1 MSAND
6 ETLRVNLYPT
16 GNAFTRNPIF
26 LTVFSPSM
34 VTYSIQMNNKEIFKG
49 NGIGEFRVNIAE
61 IVETE
66 IKPVSIPQDHEEVVT
81 ELSGLCANVMIHVE
95 NEGGEVQELSFT
107 AWLGGIS
114 KKNFKRLRKAGTDIF
129 SLKFLNPCCNF
140 FFTTRSGDW
149 KISIRETE
157 LFPLPFIFPNTG
169 EEVSIIDLTGN
180 NRLILEGEPG
190 QLCILNI
197 AAFRRYLFLANG
209 VLASCFDVCVGE
221 NIACRIAIEQSRVVK
236 ERYFLRFL
244 NSYGTYELLE
254 IQGKAS
260 VELQS
265 LEEENSNFRRYD
277 EVTDDFIFERERPK
291 MQNVI
296 TVNTGYRRPG
306 DLFFLLDL
314 LASDDVTLLGY
325 GEEGI
330 KVIPSAEEF
339 SFMVRPE
346 EPKDI
351 ILKLTLVETES
362 NRTPDITESG
372 FSIPR
377 IHSNQFS
384 MQFN

>member
-49 NGIGEFRVNIAE
+49 NGTGEFRVNIAE
-61 IVETE
+61 IVEAE

-81 ELSGLCANVMIHVE
+81 ELSGLSANVMIHVE
-95 NEGGEVQELSFT
+95 NEGGEEQDLSLT

-114 KKNFKRLRKAGTDIF
+114 KKNFKRLRNAGTDIF

-157 LFPLPFIFPNTG
+157 LSPLPFIFPNTG
-169 EEVSIIDLTGN
+169 EEVSVTDLTGDN
-180 NRLILEGEPG
+180 KVILEGEPG
-190 QLCILNI
+190 KLCALNM
-197 AAFRRYLFLANG
+197 AAIRRDLFFTNG
-209 VLASCFDVCVGE
+209 VLASCFDVRVGK

-265 LEEENSNFRRYD
+265 LEEENLNFRRYD
-277 EVTDDFIFERERPK
+277 EVTDDFIFERGRPK

-339 SFMVRPE
+339 SFMICPE

-351 ILKLTLVETES
+351 TLKLTLAETES
-362 NRTPDITESG
+362 NRTPDITENG
-372 FSIPR
+372 FSRPR
-377 IHSNQFS
+377 VHSKEFGK
-384 MQFN
+384 QFN